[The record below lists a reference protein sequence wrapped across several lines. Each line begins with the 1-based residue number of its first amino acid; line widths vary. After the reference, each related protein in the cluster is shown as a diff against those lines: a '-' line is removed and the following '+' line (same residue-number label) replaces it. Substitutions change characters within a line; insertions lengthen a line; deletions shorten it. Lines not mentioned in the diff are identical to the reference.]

1 MEIKFADKKEEEN
14 SSLKEVVAGD
24 NKLKEFI
31 VEYAGNSHSP
41 DNDEVTVEMVVETLS
56 KDFPELVLAI
66 AEENWVRGY
75 HQAFQ
80 DIEKT
85 SEHIFSEKTENEQ

>member
-1 MEIKFADKKEEEN
+1 MEIKFTNKKEEEN
-14 SSLKEVVAGD
+14 SSLKETVSTD

-31 VEYAGNSHSP
+31 VEYAGKTHNP
-41 DNDEVTVEMVVETLS
+41 ENDEVTVEMIVETLS
-56 KDFPELVLAI
+56 KDFPDLILAI

-75 HQAFQ
+75 QQAFQ

-85 SEHIFSEKTENEQ
+85 SEHLFSEKAENG